1 MLARTRSG
9 TGNLYRLS
17 FAPTQPSTSIT
28 AYVGASS
35 DAKLWHD
42 RLGHLHLDSMKALK
56 NRSLVNDFT
65 VGNISNEL
73 ELNAIS
79 QCEACIKGKSHRA
92 AMPFAATHRATRLL
106 ELVHSD
112 LCGPMTTASFNGARY
127 FLTFIDDYSRFTVV
141 KLLKTKDEVMQHFI
155 AYRNWAENVT
165 SHRVKVLRSDNG
177 GEYISNEFDQL
188 LIKFGISR
196 QQTPPYTP
204 EHNGVAERAN
214 RTIVE
219 CGRSMLQAALVVN
232 GSCHSNLQRLVL
244 LIDIKLA

>member
-1 MLARTRSG
+1 MGDNRVIHAIGRGDIIVKVQGDPDTAVDVSIAEVLYVPNMGVNLLSVSRMVRSGLNVSFTDDECVIAHKSGKVLARTRSG
-9 TGNLYRLS
+9 TGNLYRL
-17 FAPTQPSTSIT
+17 FLCTYPTKHF
-28 AYVGASS
+28 YYCLCWCFFY

-73 ELNAIS
+73 ELKAIS

-106 ELVHSD
+106 ELTDSD
-112 LCGPMTTASFNGARY
+112 LCGPMASASFNGARY

-155 AYRNWAENVT
+155 
-165 SHRVKVLRSDNG
+165 
-177 GEYISNEFDQL
+177 
-188 LIKFGISR
+188 
-196 QQTPPYTP
+196 
-204 EHNGVAERAN
+204 
-214 RTIVE
+214 
-219 CGRSMLQAALVVN
+219 
-232 GSCHSNLQRLVL
+232 RLSESG
-244 LIDIKLA
+244 